1 MLSIVI
7 PTLNAQEHLPHL
19 LSQLDGYGG
28 DIVISDGG
36 SQDGTV
42 LSALSAGMRLAI
54 GCKGRGWQ
62 LARGARWAAVSHSAD
77 DWYLFLHADTILPD
91 NWLEASAQH
100 MKNYPQKAAYF
111 RYGLDAKGFG
121 PTLLAFFVRVRCV
134 LFSLP
139 YGDQGLLISRTLYD
153 HIGGFQNVDLF
164 EDVDI
169 IRTLGRQR
177 LRALSAEIL
186 TSAAR
191 YQRRGYLRTGFKN
204 LGLLIRYIL
213 GADRDM
219 LKQRY
224 YK

>member
-1 MLSIVI
+1 MLSVVI
-7 PTLNAQEHLPHL
+7 PTLNAQEHLPNL

-28 DIVISDGG
+28 DIIISDGG

-42 LSALSAGMRLAI
+42 LTALTTGARLAV

-62 LARGARWAAVSHSAD
+62 LARGARWAAVSQSAD

-91 NWLEASAQH
+91 NWLESSAQH
-100 MKNYPQKAAYF
+100 MKTYPKKAAYF

-121 PTLLAFFVRVRCV
+121 PALVSFFVWVRCT
-134 LFSLP
+134 LFALP
-139 YGDQGLLISRTLYD
+139 YGDQGLLISRALYAD
-153 HIGGFQNVDLF
+153 IGGFQNVDLF

-177 LRALSAEIL
+177 LRALPAKIL
-186 TSAAR
+186 TSTER
-191 YQRRGYLRTGFKN
+191 YQRRGYLRTGFRN
-204 LGLLIRYIL
+204 LGLLLRYIW